1 MDKSIHIS
9 PRAISI
15 LMLED
20 SALDRDLSMARL
32 EREGYSIDLHHA
44 VGREDFVRYLEN
56 SVYDLILADYDVPGF
71 NGMIALDMVRER
83 DPQVPFIFIS
93 GVVGEEVAIN
103 SLHRGATDYVL
114 KQRLDRL
121 GPAVRR
127 ALNEANEHQT
137 RLRAEAT
144 ARASEERFRQLT
156 NALTQLVWTLD
167 ADGNLNY
174 ANPAWRRVIQ
184 QDSHRWCDPR
194 VVYPDD
200 LAACE
205 QAWTRAIREHTGFSL
220 EARLRQNPTGDYHWY
235 MIRAVTFGAD
245 TDAPRWLC
253 TATDVQEQRTR
264 EEALRTAEK
273 LAVTGRMAAT
283 IAHEINN
290 PLESLTNLVFLL
302 KQEPSLS
309 AHGRKYVNMAEYEL
323 QRVSAIT
330 KQTLAFYR
338 DTSTP
343 SPIRVEDLAQDVMRL
358 FTPRFRTK
366 NISTEVMVESGCVIH
381 ATRGDLRQV
390 LINLISNAIDAVPH
404 GGSVRVRATTL
415 SGSKPSMARV
425 VVEDSGPGVPPENL
439 ERLFTPFFSTKGEH
453 GTGLGLWV
461 SKGIVEKYGGT
472 ITIGSRPQPE
482 GANRTQVQITMPC
495 EAIEQYK
502 SEEID
507 GPTARTA

>member
-1 MDKSIHIS
+1 MDKSVPIS
-9 PRAISI
+9 PRPVSI

-20 SALDRDLSMARL
+20 SLLDRDLSVARM
-32 EREGYSIDLHHA
+32 ERDGFSLDLHHA
-44 VGREDFVRYLEN
+44 VGREDFVRLLEQRP
-56 SVYDLILADYDVPGF
+56 YDVILADYDVPGF
-71 NGMIALDMVRER
+71 NGMLALDMVRER

-127 ALNEANEHQT
+127 ALKEANEHQT

-167 ADGNLNY
+167 SDGNLNY
-174 ANPAWRRVIQ
+174 ANPAWRRAIQ
-184 QDSHRWCDPR
+184 QDSLRWCDSR
-194 VVYPDD
+194 VVHPDD
-200 LAACE
+200 LAGCE
-205 QAWTRAIREHTGFSL
+205 QAWTRARRDHAGFSL
-220 EARLRQNPTGDYHWY
+220 EARLRQQPTGDYHWY
-235 MIRAVTFGAD
+235 MIRAVTFGGE
-245 TDAPRWLC
+245 TESPRWVC

-302 KQEPSLS
+302 KQERSLS
-309 AHGRKYVNMAEYEL
+309 TNGRKYISMAEYEL
-323 QRVSAIT
+323 QRVSAIS

-338 DTSTP
+338 DNSTP
-343 SPIRVEDLAQDVMRL
+343 SPIQIDELAHDVMRL
-358 FTPRFRTK
+358 FTPRFRSK
-366 NISTEVMVESGCVIH
+366 GIATEITAETACVIF

-404 GGSVRVRATTL
+404 GGSIRVRASTL
-415 SGSKPSMARV
+415 SGSKPSMSRL
-425 VVEDSGPGVPPENL
+425 VVEDSGPGVPAENVD
-439 ERLFTPFFSTKGEH
+439 RLFTPFFSTKGEH

-461 SKGIVEKYGGT
+461 SKGIVEKYGGS
-472 ITIGSRPQPE
+472 ISIGSRPQPD
-482 GANRTQVQITMPC
+482 GTNRTQVQITMPC
-495 EAIEQYK
+495 EAIHQYAG
-502 SEEID
+502 EPG